1 MEELQMDLDFDSK
14 RKQDRIPVEKVRKVQ
29 VKVMLNHEEVLFL
42 DGARASSRLSRAE
55 AMRALAFNR
64 KIERAPVVPE
74 VNLNLARELGRA
86 LGNLATVATVMR
98 AGKFVELEDVK
109 YQLTELQKA
118 LRGAK

>member
-1 MEELQMDLDFDSK
+1 MDLDFDSK
-14 RKQDRIPVEKVRKVQ
+14 RKQDRIPVEQVRKVQ

-109 YQLTELQKA
+109 YQLTELQKT